1 MRRFEFADGKSN
13 KFWEIEQH
21 GLDLNLRWGRIGTQG
36 QGQVKTFADDAKCAA
51 AMAKLVVEKTA
62 KGYVEIGAEA
72 VAAVVAPPVR
82 VPPPAPVP
90 VIAADPLTAPPW
102 LAQGEP
108 LAISKE
114 MAAAALASRRAPKP
128 VPPVDPKD
136 VLRRLHG
143 AVDIMTEKCDAEVL
157 PACEEAARRLE
168 EQSLDG
174 SLMSDAVL
182 LAVSNYPLSR
192 SGKEDEYPFGELML
206 DAIAACKGLEYCVEV
221 FLEMLKLQA
230 GLYLS
235 RMTGKRIAVIECRG
249 LVQLVLHEPFS
260 GAEIALRRQLSSAPE
275 EVWQA
280 CADKIER
287 ALPATPPLRRAA
299 LAAQLP
305 ERPEL
310 SNRLVHELIGTP
322 AHATLPLL
330 LLSADEPE
338 LLRVLGEK
346 MPDFGRYFGS
356 PMLAASILAD
366 KGVQACTPFSVAVTR
381 DTVSEALTQ
390 VGTPDAIKLLV
401 ESIAR
406 TMEPGYEGWGT
417 AVDRKTALARLAA
430 ALQRWP
436 LAGIA
441 GLAEVGERPGKVGAV
456 VGSSLA
462 ALVNV
467 HADCIALVL
476 PWVSPAAQALLQR
489 LLRQANTS
497 LAEAARED
505 LPPVLANPP
514 WMRPRKKAAAPLDLQ
529 PLLLAP
535 VERWDDVDRDQWAQA
550 GPWWEQAFERAR
562 QDPAVWVA
570 ELGFRRNMGSSSDEA
585 RKQAIVAIQNA
596 DSKALVAAWRLYV
609 LSDAWS
615 RLHTPL
621 IPLLPGDMGVETWNL
636 LSNSVDASPRCLEF
650 LLARFGL
657 RALPGMEAMLRNRF
671 DEVVQF
677 APRFGSVAMAAP
689 MARAAVKLKK
699 LQDQGRQ
706 WLLRFPEHAVCG
718 LIAPALGKAGE
729 EKACAVSA
737 LRYLRANGHEGLI
750 LEVAARYDNGAVTA
764 AVRALLDEDPLER
777 LPAKVPKLPDFWA
790 PLGWRRLVLNERCG
804 AGAGKAVPSDVLHH
818 IGTMLVLPTVD
829 GVYPGVAQLR
839 DACTPESLADFSW
852 DCFMA
857 WLNAGG
863 SPKDGW
869 ALSALGW
876 LGTDD
881 TARKLMPFIKSWPP
895 EGAHARAVAALDV
908 LADIGSEVALML
920 LNGVA
925 QKAKQKPLQDKARE
939 KIARVAEARGL
950 TAEELEDRMAPDL
963 GLEPN
968 GTLLLDFGPRR
979 FLAGFD
985 EALKPFVRDEDGK
998 RLPDL
1003 PKPRQSDDEALATAA
1018 VERFKALKKD
1028 ARSIASQQVAR
1039 LEWAMCSRRRWR
1051 HEHFRQF
1058 LAEHPLLR
1066 HLVQRL
1072 VWGVYA
1078 VGDGGA
1084 RLLDCFR
1091 VAEDGSYATA
1101 DDDSFTLPEG
1111 EQLRVGL
1118 PHPLELPPQATEK
1131 FGQLFTDYKLLQPFA
1146 QLGRDTYALKAGE
1159 LAQAQLARW
1168 QGLAVAST
1176 RVLGLASKGWRRGES
1191 IGGGMISSFQ
1201 KPVDGSRMIELVFE
1215 PGIYAGMVSEY
1226 PEQSLGA
1233 VTVGTL
1239 TSWGGI
1245 QPGASLS
1252 TLDPI
1257 AASELIRDIESLR
1270 A

>member
-13 KFWEIEQH
+13 KFWEIEQD

-36 QGQVKTFADDAKCAA
+36 QEQVKTFADDAKCAA
-51 AMAKLVVEKTA
+51 AIVKLVAEKTG
-62 KGYVEIGAEA
+62 KGYVEVGAGAAAA
-72 VAAVVAPPVR
+72 VAAAPARAPA
-82 VPPPAPVP
+82 PAPVTR
-90 VIAADPLTAPPW
+90 ADPLTAPPW
-102 LAQGEP
+102 PSRDEP
-108 LAISKE
+108 LAIPEK
-114 MAAAALASRRAPKP
+114 MAELALASRRAPKP
-128 VPPVDPKD
+128 VPQVDPQE
-136 VLRRLHG
+136 VLRRLQG
-143 AVDIMTEKCDAEVL
+143 AVDIAHSKCDEGIR
-157 PACEEAARRLE
+157 PACIEALQRLQ

-182 LAVSNYPLSR
+182 LSLSNNPSFPVD
-192 SGKEDEYPFGELML
+192 KKDAQPFGALML
-206 DAIAACKGLEYCVEV
+206 DAIAAHKGLAYCVDV
-221 FLEMLKLQA
+221 FLEMLKLHA
-230 GLYLS
+230 VLYPS
-235 RMTGKRIAVIECRG
+235 QMTGKRVAVVEYSGRIP
-249 LVQLVLHEPFS
+249 LVLNAPFS
-260 GAEIALRRQLSSAPE
+260 GAEIALRRQLSNAPQAT
-275 EVWQA
+275 WQA

-287 ALPATPPLRRAA
+287 ALPSTPAMRQAA
-299 LAAQLP
+299 LAVQLP

-310 SNRLVHELIGTP
+310 SNRLVSELSGGL
-322 AHATLPLL
+322 AHSTLPLL
-330 LLSADEPE
+330 LLSASEPE

-346 MPDFGRYFGS
+346 MPEPNRYFSS
-356 PMLAASILAD
+356 PALAASILAE
-366 KGVQACTPFSVAVTR
+366 KGVQACLPFSVAVTR
-381 DTVSEALTQ
+381 DVVNEALTQ

-401 ESIAR
+401 EAVAQTS
-406 TMEPGYEGWGT
+406 EPGYEGWGS
-417 AVDRKTALARLAA
+417 AVDRKTALARLAS
-430 ALQRWP
+430 ALQQWP

-441 GLAEVGERPGKVGAV
+441 GLAELGERPGKVGTV

-467 HADCIALVL
+467 HADSVALVL

-489 LLRQANTS
+489 LHGQANTS

-505 LPPVLANPP
+505 LPAVLANPP
-514 WMRPRKKAAAPLDLQ
+514 WLRPRKKAAAALDLQ
-529 PLLLAP
+529 PLPLAP
-535 VERWDDVDRDQWAQA
+535 VERWDDVDREGWAQA
-550 GPWWEQAFERAR
+550 GDWWDQAFERAR
-562 QDPAVWVA
+562 KDPAVWVA
-570 ELGFRRNMGSSSDEA
+570 ELGFRRNPTSTGDEA
-585 RKQAIVAIQNA
+585 RRQAQLAIEAA
-596 DSKALVAAWRLYV
+596 DSKAMLAAWRNYV
-609 LSDAWS
+609 PGDPWARLSAPMM
-615 RLHTPL
+615 T
-621 IPLLPGDMGVETWNL
+621 LLPGEMGVETWNL
-636 LSNSVDASPRCLEF
+636 LSNSVEVGFRSLEL

-657 RALPGMEAMLRNRF
+657 RALPGLEALLRNRF
-671 DEVVQF
+671 DEVVQY

-689 MARAAVKLKK
+689 MARAAAKLKK
-699 LQDQGRQ
+699 LQEQGRQ
-706 WLLRFPEHAVCG
+706 WLLRFPEHAICG
-718 LIAPALGKAGE
+718 LLAPALGKAGE

-737 LRYLRANGHEGLI
+737 LRYLHARGHEGLI
-750 LEVAARYDNGAVTA
+750 LEVAARYENAAVTA

-777 LPAKVPKLPDFWA
+777 LPAKLPKLPDFWA
-790 PLGWRRLVLNERCG
+790 PLGWRRLVLNDSCG
-804 AGAGKAVPSDVLHH
+804 ASAGKAVPNDVLHH

-829 GVYPGVAQLR
+829 GVYPGIAQLK
-839 DACTPESLADFSW
+839 DACTPESLVDFSW

-968 GTLLLDFGPRR
+968 GTLVLDFGPRR

-1003 PKPRQSDDEALATAA
+1003 PKPRQSDDEALATAT
-1018 VERFKALKKD
+1018 VERFKILKKD

-1039 LEWAMCSRRRWR
+1039 LERAMCSRRRWR

-1078 VGDGGA
+1078 IGDDGA

-1091 VAEDGSYATA
+1091 VAEDGSYATV
-1101 DDDSFTLPEG
+1101 DDDVFTLPEG

-1118 PHPLELPPQATEK
+1118 PHALELPPQAAEK

-1146 QLGRDTYALKAGE
+1146 QLGRDTYALEAGE
-1159 LAQAQLARW
+1159 LAQTQLARW
-1168 QGLAVAST
+1168 KGLAVAST

-1201 KPVDGSRMIELVFE
+1201 KPVDGSRMIELLFE
-1215 PGIYAGMVSEY
+1215 PGIYAGMVSEH

-1239 TSWGGI
+1239 ASWGGV